1 MIRIPDVLLGQRAR
15 AFESCDCSE
24 IDPYGWAFLCPD
36 TKVIVHSDG
45 VTKYKIVPVTFS
57 MPSAPK
63 AGCISYNALY
73 YVLCE
78 DGKVYEYSPMTRTV
92 LRSFQVTQPDS
103 TATSWISVSRSR
115 YSSLTVQSVMYVLA
129 QGASGELVAIRL
141 PDGQMFRGGLGIGD
155 LVGGVIDSTPGGNV
169 ENYPDSIPSQV
180 INPLTNP
187 MGPLSCHVVTRHGD
201 IVSVQLTP
209 LFGFVTK
216 STMQNT
222 ALSNVVRVVKP
233 FASRAPLM
241 PPIIPPSGIGYDSS
255 YVVSVRLAVP
265 TYGGPC
271 LRVRRSSDN
280 SEKDI
285 WFYRGWV
292 DEAELLAFVGS
303 GNGFVTAWYNQTPQY
318 GAVSFTNADVLSQPQ
333 IVSSG
338 NVIRSG
344 GSLCPA
350 VLFVSTGKTLYAPG
364 GAYWLTASNKG
375 MFMSAV
381 SSSTIGSPGS
391 LTRGLFGQYMPD
403 GNSPAFVGRWFTG
416 SDQAHRVRLDLS
428 LADIITDD
436 RSIYPTLPLTDTNI
450 SASRSGSVRIYAR
463 GALNVS
469 TQVTFPDRT
478 GRTLRNT
485 VIRTEAGVTDVKM
498 FEIIAQSQAWSEAY
512 QLDLS
517 KNQMLAF
524 GIPGVY

>member
-1 MIRIPDVLLGQRAR
+1 
-15 AFESCDCSE
+15 
-24 IDPYGWAFLCPD
+24 
-36 TKVIVHSDG
+36 
-45 VTKYKIVPVTFS
+45 
-57 MPSAPK
+57 
-63 AGCISYNALY
+63 
-73 YVLCE
+73 
-78 DGKVYEYSPMTRTV
+78 
-92 LRSFQVTQPDS
+92 
-103 TATSWISVSRSR
+103 
-115 YSSLTVQSVMYVLA
+115 MYVLT

-141 PDGQMFRGGLGIGD
+141 PDGQIFRGGLGIGD
-155 LVGGVIDSTPGGNV
+155 LVGGAIDSTPGGNV

-187 MGPLSCHVVTRHGD
+187 MGPLSCHVATRHGD

-216 STMQNT
+216 SVMQNT
-222 ALSNVVRVVKP
+222 ALSNVVRALKP
-233 FASRAPLM
+233 FAPRLPL
-241 PPIIPPSGIGYDSS
+241 PPIIIPPGGVGYDSS
-255 YVVSVRLAVP
+255 YVVSVRLVVP

-318 GAVSFTNADVLSQPQ
+318 GAGAFTNGDVLSQPQ

-350 VLFVSTGKTLYAPG
+350 ILFVSTGKRLYAPG
-364 GAYWLTASNKG
+364 GAYYLTASNNG

-391 LTRGLFGQYMPD
+391 LMRGLFGQDVPD
-403 GNSPAFVGRWFTG
+403 GNWATYISRYFTP
-416 SDQAHRVRLDLS
+416 SEQAHKAKVDYS
-428 LADIITDD
+428 IPDIKTSDS
-436 RSIYPTLPLTDTNI
+436 SIYPTSPLTDTNV
-450 SASRSGSVRIYAR
+450 SASRSGSVLIYAR
-463 GALNVS
+463 GVLNVS
-469 TQVTFPDRT
+469 KQVTFPSRT
-478 GRTLRNT
+478 GQT
-485 VIRTEAGVTDVKM
+485 VRSTFIGMGAGVTDTKI
-498 FEIIAQSQAWSEAY
+498 FEIIAQSQAWSEEN
-512 QLDLS
+512 QINLS